1 MADLGAQQGRGYRP
15 GASRGPASSSFQR
28 DAAFSEIFGGTPP
41 PGRSQTMTSHSPQFN
56 QERAHTM
63 TSHQPDPYAQSR
75 GPPPPMRQSRGG
87 YPPNPQAGY
96 QNSQWQQ
103 PNGSGPPPQQ
113 RAPPPP
119 HHQQR
124 PMPPQNP
131 QQYPPGMQQR
141 PYPGRPQYPHPQRL
155 DSRPG
160 PMPPQFQQQNPHGR
174 PLPPPALNS
183 DQYRSRSMAR
193 LGGPPSYQSPQSQF
207 PPTPVN
213 AFRQPSYH
221 SMGSRTAQGRIVPE
235 RHDNERAM
243 SMSSYS
249 ADRDHAQTISSGRV
263 VPNRRRESGLERE
276 RAGGMDRHYSES
288 PVSIQ
293 PTIDEPLAPS
303 HSAHHVLLPQQDLQL
318 RVRHPSESSVNS
330 RTLSMASTIAPE
342 RNNSLQKPVA
352 AKSSNSP
359 MAGAPPPNNVHRRT
373 PLAYPAL
380 LSRVAA
386 VFRERIAVG
395 ERIKNDLAY
404 TNAFTGAEAVDLI
417 SYIIKTTDRNLALL
431 LGRALDAQKLFH
443 DVTYDHRLRD
453 APGELYQFR
462 ETLGEES
469 PVNDVNGV
477 FTLLTECYSPTCTRD
492 QLCYSIACPRRLE
505 QQARL
510 NLKPQPGLRPSASKG
525 SLHDQ
530 EDNDDQKLWINM
542 VPKEVADSL
551 EDREK
556 KRQEIIFEMMYT
568 ERDFVK
574 DLEYLRDFWM
584 RPLRSPNNPSL
595 SPIPEHRRE
604 KFIRTV
610 FGNCL
615 EVLSVNSKLS
625 EALNARQKETPV
637 VKTIGD
643 IFLQFVPRFDPF
655 IRYGAN
661 QLHGKYEFEKERSS
675 NPAFAKFVEETE
687 RLKESRKLE
696 LNGYL
701 TKPTTRLARYPLLLE
716 GVAKYTADD
725 SPDKEDIPKAIV
737 LIRDF
742 LSRVNTE
749 SGKAENHFNLVQLNS
764 ALKFTPGDYVDLK
777 LTEENRVMLIKMAF
791 KKGPTDSAEVT
802 AYLFDHSVLLVRIK
816 PVNKREEYRVYR
828 KPIPLELLV
837 ITQMEEVLPK
847 LGIHKRPTAGGLIP
861 GTRTAS
867 ATPASSKDGLPVTF
881 RHLGK
886 GGYEITLHATSQ
898 TQRKRFIELVE
909 EQQRKLRER
918 NSNFYSKTILCEGFF
933 SAVNR
938 INCLVPIDGGRKLV
952 YGTDNGIYVSERW
965 PKDKSATPKRVLEA
979 NAVTQIDTLEEYQLL
994 LVLANKTLSSYPL
1007 EALDTSDNQSAMVRR
1022 PKKIQGHAN
1031 FFKSGI
1037 GLGRHLVCSVKTST
1051 LSTTIKVFEPM
1062 ENLAKGKKKPLSK
1075 MFQTGQDALKPFKEF
1090 YIPAESSSVHFL
1102 RSTLCVGCSR
1112 GFEVVSLETTERQS
1126 LLDQADTSLDFV
1138 ARKENVKPI
1147 HIERLNGEFLLN
1159 YSDFSFFVNRN
1170 GWRARPDWRIAWEG
1184 NPTAFALSY
1193 PYILA
1198 FEPSFIEIRH
1208 LETSELVHVMTGRN
1222 IRMLHSSTREII
1234 YAYEDESGEDVVTS
1248 LDFWNKPA

>member
-15 GASRGPASSSFQR
+15 GGSRGPASSFQR

-41 PGRSQTMTSHSPQFN
+41 PGRSQTMTSHTPQFN

-63 TSHQPDPYAQSR
+63 TSHPSDSYAQSR

-87 YPPNPQAGY
+87 YSPNPQAG
-96 QNSQWQQ
+96 WQ

-119 HHQQR
+119 HQQR
-124 PMPPQNP
+124 PMHPQNV
-131 QQYPPGMQQR
+131 QQYPPNMQQR
-141 PYPGRPQYPHPQRL
+141 PYPCRPQYPHPQRL

-160 PMPPQFQQQNPHGR
+160 PPQFQQPNPHSR
-174 PLPPPALNS
+174 PLPPPALNT

-263 VPNRRRESGLERE
+263 VPSRRRESGLERE
-276 RAGGMDRHYSES
+276 RPVVMDRHYADS
-288 PVSIQ
+288 PASMQ
-293 PTIDEPLAPS
+293 PAMDEPVAPV
-303 HSAHHVLLPQQDLQL
+303 HSGHHVLPTPQDPQF

-342 RNNSLQKPVA
+342 RNNSMQKPVTT
-352 AKSSNSP
+352 KSTNHST
-359 MAGAPPPNNVHRRT
+359 AGPPPTNNVHRRT

-386 VFRERIAVG
+386 VFKERISVG

-725 SPDKEDIPKAIV
+725 NPDKEDIPKAIV

-861 GTRTAS
+861 GARAAN

-918 NSNFYSKTILCEGFF
+918 NSNFYSKTILCENFF

-979 NAVTQIDTLEEYQLL
+979 SAVTQIDTLEEYQLL

-1037 GLGRHLVCSVKTST
+1037 GLGRHL
-1051 LSTTIKVFEPM
+1051 
-1062 ENLAKGKKKPLSK
+1062 
-1075 MFQTGQDALKPFKEF
+1075 EF